1 MYCAEATPKPILAL
15 MGVPGLTRENI
26 KSHLEQYRRLPVNQL
41 PPTQGGAQGLPMGAT
56 GLVE

>member
-1 MYCAEATPKPILAL
+1 